1 MSAPP
6 NRPRRRLLG
15 KAHSLAERV
24 RTYWTDEALE
34 VDEVDHYEIRR
45 RRVFFDEILL
55 VTLHSKRG
63 SMLAWV
69 PGLFAIFTALMAAVA
84 FVSEPA
90 VGRVFG
96 FITLGLLALMVIALL
111 LPNWVVTVFGKRT
124 RGRMFFQMRQG
135 KAREVYA
142 AICRAASDA
151 QRSLA
156 LRLAAEAPPPEPLP
170 PLPLSDSEL
179 PPVPP
184 DEGEAPP
191 MLPDPAE

>member
-1 MSAPP
+1 MSDPP

-15 KAHSLAERV
+15 KAHSLSERV

-55 VTLHSKRG
+55 VTLHTKRG
-63 SMLAWV
+63 SMIAWI
-69 PGLFAIFTALMAAVA
+69 PGLLAIFMALMAAAAVI
-84 FVSEPA
+84 SEPT
-90 VGRVFG
+90 VGRIFG
-96 FITLGLLALMVIALL
+96 IITLVLLALMGVALL
-111 LPNWVVTVFGKRT
+111 IPNWVVTVFGKRT

-151 QRSLA
+151 QRALA
-156 LRLAAEAPPPEPLP
+156 LRLAAEAPLQEPLL
-170 PLPLSDSEL
+170 PLPLSDSEQS
-179 PPVPP
+179 PIP
-184 DEGEAPP
+184 
-191 MLPDPAE
+191 PAEEDLRGPS